1 MARITQWQ
9 NLKFIYE
16 EFLNKTSLAL
26 MVCKRHFLNI
36 FFIYYQVVYLCCILL
51 RCVTAYLFLFLLM
64 TWPEYLFLKKSSP
77 KRYAGP
83 LPLFELGNRPVKTNI
98 NRIFPCH
105 FFLTMF
111 CNFP

>member
-1 MARITQWQ
+1 MAWITQWQ

-64 TWPEYLFLKKSSP
+64 TWPEYLFLKKSS
-77 KRYAGP
+77 RSLSGSNG
-83 LPLFELGNRPVKTNI
+83 LPLRDTQAPS
-98 NRIFPCH
+98 P
-105 FFLTMF
+105 FLS
-111 CNFP
+111 